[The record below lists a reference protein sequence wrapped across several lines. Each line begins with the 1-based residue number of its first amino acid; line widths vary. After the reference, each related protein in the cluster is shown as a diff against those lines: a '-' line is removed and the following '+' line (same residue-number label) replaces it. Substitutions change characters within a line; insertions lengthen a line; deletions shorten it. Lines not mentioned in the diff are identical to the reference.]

1 MLRARRPTAPGLH
14 WGVAVGHGGDRPSL
28 ELWWPGRAG
37 PRCSGGVW
45 GRSARRGEG
54 SVESSA
60 QPCSLTAPQHRGS
73 VVFHN
78 SPDPTVLWL
87 YGLSGPS
94 QPNRSVILW
103 FFGRPGPPQPNR
115 RMIPW
120 FSGLPGPSQPNH
132 SVVLWSSATLATQPF
147 CESIVLW
154 SSRTLPTKP
163 SCDSLVLWP
172 SRTFPSQL
180 CCGSVVFQDPSNL
193 TSL

>member
-1 MLRARRPTAPGLH
+1 MLRARRPAAPGLH
-14 WGVAVGHGGDRPSL
+14 WGVAGGHGGDRPSL

-60 QPCSLTAPQHRGS
+60 QPCSLTAPRHRGS

-78 SPDPTVLWL
+78 SPNPTVLWL

-103 FFGRPGPPQPNR
+103 FFGRPGPPQPNHR
-115 RMIPW
+115 MIPWFCGLPGPSQPNHPVVLWSSRIFPTILWFCGLPGPSQPNHRMIPW
-120 FSGLPGPSQPNH
+120 FSGLPGPSQPNCA
-132 SVVLWSSATLATQPF
+132 V
-147 CESIVLW
+147 VLW
-154 SSRTLPTKP
+154 SSRTLPI
-163 SCDSLVLWP
+163 
-172 SRTFPSQL
+172 
-180 CCGSVVFQDPSNL
+180 
-193 TSL
+193 